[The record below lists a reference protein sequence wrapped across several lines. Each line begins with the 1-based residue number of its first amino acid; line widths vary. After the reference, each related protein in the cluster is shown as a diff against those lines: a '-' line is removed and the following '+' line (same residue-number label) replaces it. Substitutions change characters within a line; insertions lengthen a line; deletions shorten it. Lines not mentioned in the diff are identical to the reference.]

1 MPEKQ
6 KPKVEFSR
14 NGGLV
19 GSVCVSLAGHD
30 AASVLIVVGEGDGC
44 VLVAD
49 GKRRLIKAPK
59 AKKTKH
65 ISIISKLSA
74 EACEMI
80 SNGKANDS
88 MLRREISSVTR
99 GILS

>member
-6 KPKVEFSR
+6 KPKVEFSK

-59 AKKTKH
+59 AKNK
-65 ISIISKLSA
+65 SKSKDLDYFYCGSR
-74 EACEMI
+74 I
-80 SNGKANDS
+80 
-88 MLRREISSVTR
+88 
-99 GILS
+99 